1 MLPLTSLACAI
12 QERLGYF
19 RLQYGTRDNDISV
32 YMSAGG
38 HHECVILG
46 PKAWGSIRPILT
58 VSL

>member
-1 MLPLTSLACAI
+1 MLPLTSLACAV

-19 RLQYGTRDNDISV
+19 HLQYGTRDNDISV

-46 PKAWGSIRPILT
+46 LKA
-58 VSL
+58 